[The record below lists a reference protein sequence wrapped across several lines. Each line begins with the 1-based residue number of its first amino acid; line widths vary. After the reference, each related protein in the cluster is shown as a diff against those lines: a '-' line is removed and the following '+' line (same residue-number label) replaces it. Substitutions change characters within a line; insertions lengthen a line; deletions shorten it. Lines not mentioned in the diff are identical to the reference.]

1 MYKKVDGET
10 YFLSFFLPDGETER
24 VLFVPEGVVN
34 WVITESTSSTNHF
47 IESGRGTNSP
57 TSVEA
62 GASDR
67 FGWTRWHYDD
77 DGKPKEGDISVSC
90 IQE

>member
-10 YFLSFFLPDGETER
+10 ER
-24 VLFVPEGVVN
+24 VLLVPEGYVN
-34 WVITESTSSTNHF
+34 WQINESTSSASSF

-57 TSVEA
+57 ASSEA
-62 GASDR
+62 GGNDS
-67 FGWTRWHYDD
+67 FGFTRWQYYYRN
-77 DGKPKEGDISVSC
+77 GKLKEGDISVSC

>member
-10 YFLSFFLPDGETER
+10 ER
-24 VLFVPEGVVN
+24 VLLVPEGYVN
-34 WVITESTSSTNHF
+34 WQINESTSSASSF

-57 TSVEA
+57 ASSEA
-62 GASDR
+62 GVSDR
-67 FGWTRWHYDD
+67 MGVTRWRYDD
-77 DGKPKEGDISVSC
+77 NGRFKEGDISVSC

>member
-10 YFLSFFLPDGETER
+10 ER
-24 VLFVPEGVVN
+24 FLFVPERWAN
-34 WVITESTSSTNHF
+34 WAIKESADSTSFSYF

-57 TSVEA
+57 ASSES
-62 GASDR
+62 GASHRIGLTSWYYVDIN
-67 FGWTRWHYDD
+67 GYL
-77 DGKPKEGDISVSC
+77 KEGDISLSC

>member
-10 YFLSFFLPDGETER
+10 ER
-24 VLFVPEGVVN
+24 VLLVPEGYVN
-34 WVITESTSSTNHF
+34 WQIKDSTSFSSF

-57 TSVEA
+57 ASSEA
-62 GASDR
+62 GSNDS
-67 FGWTRWHYDD
+67 FGFTRWQYYYVN
-77 DGKPKEGDISVSC
+77 GKSKEGDISVSC